1 MPAPASADSTIPLR
15 SQCLLCPAGRHCL
28 TGGVPEAEMQRW
40 AGMLVPH
47 LPLTRAGQSLFAAGA
62 VADAIYVVRAGC
74 VKTYTLDGSGRERV
88 QGFFLPGDVVGLDAL
103 GTGHYPANAAAVG
116 AAQLCRVSKGQLQ
129 PLLANAPALNL
140 RLLESLA
147 RDLRRALALQGD
159 YTAEQRMA
167 AFLLHLEER
176 LAQTGVRAMRLP
188 MSRRD
193 IADYLRLA
201 TETVCRVLTRF
212 EEKRWIQAQ
221 DRQIT
226 LRNPNALW
234 ELAEPV
240 GICRPRVRLAA

>member
-1 MPAPASADSTIPLR
+1 MPAQTLAEDSTTLR

-28 TGGVPEAEMQRW
+28 TGGIPEAEMQRW

-47 LPLTRAGQSLFAAGA
+47 LPLTRAGQPVFAAGA
-62 VADAIYVVRAGC
+62 SADAIYVVRAGC
-74 VKTYTLDGSGRERV
+74 IKTYTLDGNGRERV
-88 QGFFLPGDVVGLDAL
+88 QGFFLRGDVVGLDAL
-103 GTGHYPANAAAVG
+103 GTGHYPANAATVVASQV
-116 AAQLCRVSKGQLQ
+116 CRVSKGQLQ
-129 PLLANAPALNL
+129 PLLAAAPALNL

-176 LAQTGVRAMRLP
+176 LEHGGAKGLRLP

-212 EEKRWIQAQ
+212 EEKRWIDSN

-240 GICRPRVRLAA
+240 GICRPRLRLAA